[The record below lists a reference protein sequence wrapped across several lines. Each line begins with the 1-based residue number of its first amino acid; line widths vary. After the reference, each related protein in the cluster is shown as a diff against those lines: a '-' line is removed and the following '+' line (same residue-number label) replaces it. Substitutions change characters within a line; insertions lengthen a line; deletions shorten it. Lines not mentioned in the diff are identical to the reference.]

1 MQINPNVRSNP
12 EGREKEKGK
21 GKGKGNFPGSAPWH
35 PAVPGLPGAWISQ
48 CPHTPAPRRWLR
60 QSLHPRDWRHVWDPL
75 LHSSPKKQ
83 EPGVCTLNPALAVSA
98 ALGSSP
104 WILLAPPRQGRAQ
117 VSVPLHSQGLES
129 HAVPP
134 PQPSPGRAL
143 PPAAALN
150 KPLSVL
156 LITLGCS
163 SGLAGAGG
171 GCADSARD
179 LEGPSAP

>member
-1 MQINPNVRSNP
+1 M
-12 EGREKEKGK
+12 
-21 GKGKGNFPGSAPWH
+21 
-35 PAVPGLPGAWISQ
+35 
-48 CPHTPAPRRWLR
+48 
-60 QSLHPRDWRHVWDPL
+60 
-75 LHSSPKKQ
+75 
-83 EPGVCTLNPALAVSA
+83 CTLNPALAVSA

-171 GCADSARD
+171 GCADCTGFGKTLRTLSSQKGSP
-179 LEGPSAP
+179 LPSAIP